1 MMTLNFAD
9 THYMVKTINGEVQLQ
24 ALVDGKKVIVTEASV
39 RSDLQLDDEEGTK
52 CLPNATIFEELTR
65 MGAKTTAWNEFC
77 STMASVV
84 ICLATNQKFN
94 FSKYIFKSMVKN
106 SDNEGKFLMYPR
118 FVQIFLDKQVD
129 GMESHKRIYIA
140 PSHTKKI
147 FTIMR
152 RSGKDFSGRV
162 TPLFLIMVVQY
173 QAEMGEDEVVN
184 KEMDDSLERATTTA
198 TGLDAEQDRGCQKHR
213 DTIAKTRSENVSK
226 LSNDPLLA
234 RESKDCLSSGDY
246 KFETESQEVR
256 EERRVK
262 NSQAQKIIQVP
273 DSKKDDVVSATE
285 ETVSAAT
292 ITNVE
297 LTLAQTLAEL
307 KSAKSIAAASTR
319 SRAKGIVISIQKMF
333 DKAFK
338 RVNTFVDMDTELVE
352 GNEVRAEGSETR
364 AEGSSKRAGD
374 ELEQENAKKQKMND
388 EQEIAELQILIEIV
402 SDEEGIAIDA
412 IPLATKPPSIS
423 KRYLTFLNMLKDF
436 DREDLETL
444 WKLMKDKH
452 GSTRPE
458 EGYKRVLWGDL
469 KTMYEPNIEDEILKM
484 QQMYRLKLLLPVE
497 VKTAKLMLL
506 VYKLLLLVFRV
517 NAANTKLQLLKD

>member
-198 TGLDAEQDRGCQKHR
+198 TGLDAEQDSGPKRQDTIG
-213 DTIAKTRSENVSK
+213 DTIAHTRSENVSK
-226 LSNDPLLA
+226 LSNDLL
-234 RESKDCLSSGDY
+234 LSRGNTLRSGED
-246 KFETESQEVR
+246 SMQLQELM
-256 EERRVK
+256 ELYTNLQNRVIDLENIK
-262 NSQAQKIIQVP
+262 TAQAQEITSLKKSVKKLEKKGGLRTHKLKRLYKVGRSARIVSSNEAGLGDQEDASKQGRKINDIDKDAEITLVDENQG
-273 DSKKDDVVSATE
+273 SKKDDVVSATE

-319 SRAKGIVISIQKMF
+319 SRAKGIVMIVRE
-333 DKAFK
+333 KAEK
-338 RVNTFVDMDTELVE
+338 E
-352 GNEVRAEGSETR
+352 AEAKIALKET
-364 AEGSSKRAGD
+364 
-374 ELEQENAKKQKMND
+374 
-388 EQEIAELQILIEIV
+388 
-402 SDEEGIAIDA
+402 
-412 IPLATKPPSIS
+412 
-423 KRYLTFLNMLKDF
+423 
-436 DREDLETL
+436 
-444 WKLMKDKH
+444 
-452 GSTRPE
+452 
-458 EGYKRVLWGDL
+458 
-469 KTMYEPNIEDEILKM
+469 
-484 QQMYRLKLLLPVE
+484 
-497 VKTAKLMLL
+497 
-506 VYKLLLLVFRV
+506 
-517 NAANTKLQLLKD
+517 